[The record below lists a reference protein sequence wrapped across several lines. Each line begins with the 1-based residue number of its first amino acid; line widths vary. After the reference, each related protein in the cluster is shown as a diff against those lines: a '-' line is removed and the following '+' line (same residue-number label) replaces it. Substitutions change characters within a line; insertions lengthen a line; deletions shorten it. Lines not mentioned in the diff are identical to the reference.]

1 MKAFIHRSL
10 RWMPEG
16 GTYYKALRAE
26 AEVVNGDINDLL
38 WELAVYRYA
47 LQKVIDALWEL
58 GRLPRKSQLHQLF
71 YPLLRSYGFRAHVTR
86 NIYDYALALVKSAGS
101 NGGGKPRVRRLSARF
116 DYQDARAEMDKGTVK
131 IILRDKWYVLKLKHG
146 REYIGKFKGL
156 RWKEVHV
163 KYENRKLYVS
173 VVFEL
178 RYQPYTPKG
187 FVAID
192 VNLRNITTFN
202 GSEVRRFGTR
212 FIEALSKRARAEEL
226 QRKYPRRWKFNRR
239 ILNRVRALHGS
250 ARNIINDFCWK
261 VAKEIVLKA
270 LRLRHAIVL
279 EDLEL

>member
-1 MKAFIHRSL
+1 
-10 RWMPEG
+10 MPEG
-16 GTYYKALRAE
+16 RYYKALRAE
-26 AEVVNGDINDLL
+26 VEVAEGSINDLL
-38 WELAVYRYA
+38 WDLAIHRHA
-47 LQKVIDALWEL
+47 LQKVIDALWDLDE
-58 GRLPRKSQLHQLF
+58 LPRRSQLHQMF
-71 YPLLRSYGFRAHVTR
+71 YLMLRKYGFRAHVTR
-86 NIYDYALALVKSAGS
+86 NIYQYALALVKSARS